1 MKIGAFFSKP
11 KVPSTSPTCTLEDA
25 SSGVSSRRSSIASLD
40 DAEIRDAL
48 SPSPKMK
55 TTNPEYEKLFP
66 PFFIHPNTELAPTN
80 RVSSYKA
87 DPGVATALLNPRVA
101 DCWSNT
107 APDNSRRLQDT
118 FKFRS
123 HAKKSSRRLMSVRS
137 IIDRIQGSSSA
148 PIDLTGENHPLLLES
163 LLDGVSLKVF
173 SFHEDVRPG
182 YHGTYTRPV
191 SPRSRSSLRRRP
203 SSRKLPD
210 TDYDYDSEAEW
221 EPPDEGDDDVD
232 AIDEES
238 GSEDDEEDMEDFL
251 DDEGDVGKRRL
262 IVGNLDPIC
271 SGLRWQGETEKL
283 LAAATDIN
291 MKDFEIE
298 IISGSLSLWLSN
310 CFG

>member
-11 KVPSTSPTCTLEDA
+11 TISSPPPVGIPGDA
-25 SSGVSSRRSSIASLD
+25 SSGGSSRRASIASL
-40 DAEIRDAL
+40 EEPEMRDAPC
-48 SPSPKMK
+48 PSPTK
-55 TTNPEYEKLFP
+55 TTNPEYERLFP

-80 RVSSYKA
+80 RLASSKT
-87 DPGVATALLNPRVA
+87 DPDVATGLLNPVIVE
-101 DCWSNT
+101 CWSST
-107 APDNSRRLQDT
+107 APDHSRRLQDT
-118 FKFRS
+118 FKFRPQVT
-123 HAKKSSRRLMSVRS
+123 KSSRRSMSVRS
-137 IIDRIQGSSSA
+137 IIDRIQGSSNA
-148 PIDLTGENHPLLLES
+148 PIDLTGESPPLLLES

-191 SPRSRSSLRRRP
+191 SPRSRSSLRRQP

-251 DDEGDVGKRRL
+251 DDEDDIGKRRL
-262 IVGNLDPIC
+262 IVGNLDPVC
-271 SGLRWQGETEKL
+271 SGLCWQDEAGKRLE
-283 LAAATDIN
+283 AAVNIN
-291 MKDFEIE
+291 MKDFEME
-298 IISGSLSLWLSN
+298 IISGSLSLLVV
-310 CFG
+310 